1 MPFNRPIPDRNP
13 PTKGSAGVHS
23 LVEAEKLTQIAF
35 LLPSAVLVGWGAG
48 ALAEKHWHQKWM
60 VAAGLILG
68 CASGLMSVVRVALA
82 TERAA
87 AKSEIA
93 GSGRDRGSGTA
104 Q

>member
-1 MPFNRPIPDRNP
+1 MPFNRPIADRSTQPKDTGGMN
-13 PTKGSAGVHS
+13 S

-48 ALAEKHWHQKWM
+48 ALAEKYWHQKWM
-60 VAAGLILG
+60 VVAGLILG
-68 CASGLMSVVRVALA
+68 CVSGLVSVVRVALA

-87 AKSEIA
+87 GKRENA
-93 GSGRDRGSGTA
+93 GTGKNGGAGTA